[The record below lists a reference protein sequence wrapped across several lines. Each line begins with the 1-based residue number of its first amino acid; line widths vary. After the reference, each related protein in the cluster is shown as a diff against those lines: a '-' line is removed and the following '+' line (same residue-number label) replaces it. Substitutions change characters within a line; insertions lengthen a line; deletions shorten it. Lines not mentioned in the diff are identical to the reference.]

1 LSASRLA
8 LLLPAL
14 LLGTACLA
22 QEVTS
27 DTATD
32 LWCGIALTLAT
43 RDVPADAA
51 PEVLKEVGPYKTGA
65 ELLMGRAKSAHLEAG
80 YTEEAFVAYL
90 ATQEAEVIKELASTD
105 PAIAPPH
112 SFEDCAALIGL

>member
-1 LSASRLA
+1 MPRLLA
-8 LLLPAL
+8 LLPAL
-14 LLGTACLA
+14 LLCTPCLA
-22 QEVTS
+22 QEVS
-27 DTATD
+27 AGTATD
-32 LWCGIALTLAT
+32 LWCGIALTLAV

-51 PEVLKEVGPYKTGA
+51 PEVLNEVGPYKAGA

-80 YTEEAFVAYL
+80 YTEEAFVLYL
-90 ATQEAEVIKELASTD
+90 AAEEAEIAKQLASTD